1 MSITTQKEQAQL
13 IARRNGILSASEARR
28 SGIHSQIL
36 FRLVAE
42 GVLERV
48 GPGRY
53 RLTDAPI
60 SEHHSL
66 ILAATAIPN
75 GIICLFSALNF
86 HNIGTT
92 VPSSVWI
99 ALDRRARIPTV
110 PWPPLRVVRFGGT
123 SLTAGVEIHTLEGTP
138 VHVYGVAKT
147 IADLFKYRNKI
158 GLDVALEALKEVWSN
173 GRVQMDELMDFARI
187 CRVERVI
194 RPYLEAVAS

>member
-1 MSITTQKEQAQL
+1 MPNRTQREQALQ
-13 IARRNGILSASEARR
+13 IARRKGILSASEATRR
-28 SGIHSQIL
+28 GIHSQVL

-42 GVLERV
+42 GILERV
-48 GPGRY
+48 GSGRY

-66 ILAATAIPN
+66 IMAATAVPN
-75 GIICLFSALNF
+75 GVICLFSALNF
-86 HNIGTT
+86 HKIGTT

-110 PWPPLRVVRFGGT
+110 EWPPLRVVRFGGMA
-123 SLTAGVEIHTLEGTP
+123 LTAGVEIHTLEGIP
-138 VHVYGVAKT
+138 IQVYGIAKT

-158 GLDVALEALKEVWSN
+158 GLDVALEALKEVWSE
-173 GRVQMDELMDFARI
+173 GRVQMDELMDFARV

-194 RPYLEAVAS
+194 RPYLEIVAS